1 MQIKP
6 LYRDPATG
14 YLVEAQSGDSLN
26 TATVAVFNEYIALI
40 QNTAT
45 NTCCAIVDYTAIP
58 ITSNNIPTNI
68 LRTSPSIDCIILE
81 SGNEGDTVLIAAT
94 HGKLYTTPTSIDY
107 TTSDTLYLSNTGTIT
122 TIAPSLSNGDHWLV
136 RVGRLVNHFQFIF
149 DPQPP
154 VDLTSGSGYTGD
166 IPTLSANKWLWNDGN
181 ALFWKSIKASDIA
194 ANAAITS
201 FNIST
206 SSLEVGQSIN
216 TPSFTASYNETP
228 TSCTLR
234 DNVNNTLQTLTNVNS
249 FSSNYNFIKS
259 SPGSVSFTLDAV
271 MSSESTAN
279 TNLNWYYRLYY
290 GAAIGLTAPSD
301 LEYNQLSSG
310 FAGTFNVNAGTNE
323 FIYISFPS
331 SFGTP
336 TFYVGGF
343 EGGIKFLKT
352 ISYTNPYGV
361 IISYDI
367 YQSDNQGLGNTTVTI
382 Q

>member
-14 YLVEAQSGDSLN
+14 YLVEAQPGDSLN
-26 TATVAVFNEYIALI
+26 TASVAVFNEYIALL
-40 QNTAT
+40 QNTTT

-58 ITSNNIPTNI
+58 ITSNNIPSNI
-68 LRTSPSIDCIILE
+68 LRTSPSIDCVILE

-94 HGKLYTTPTSIDY
+94 HGKVYTTPTSLTY
-107 TTSDTLYLSNTGTIT
+107 TTSDTLYLGKDGLLT
-122 TIAPSLSNGDHWLV
+122 TVAPSLSNGDHWLV
-136 RVGRLVNHFQFIF
+136 RIGRIVNHFQFIF

-154 VDLTSGSGYTGD
+154 VDLTSGGGYTGD

-201 FNIST
+201 FNISN

-228 TSCTLR
+228 ISCTLK
-234 DNVNNTLQTLTNVNS
+234 DSINNITQTLTNVNS
-249 FSSNYNFIKS
+249 FNSNYNFIKS

-271 MSSESTAN
+271 MSSESTASV
-279 TNLNWYYRLYY
+279 NLNWYYRLYY
-290 GAAIGLTAPSD
+290 GTAISLTTPSS
-301 LEYNQLSSG
+301 LSYNKLSSG
-310 FAGTFNVNAGTNE
+310 FAGTFNVNAGTGE
-323 FIYISFPS
+323 YIYISFPS

-343 EGGIKFLKT
+343 EGGISFLET
-352 ISYTNPYGV
+352 VSFTNSYGITTN
-361 IISYDI
+361 YDI
-367 YQSDNQGLGNTTVTI
+367 YQSDNVSLGATTVVVS
-382 Q
+382 